1 MKECLQSELYILLP
15 RMGFAGAVEL
25 FFIVAAT
32 DQIGA
37 AALAQKV
44 REQLDLSDQIQHAG
58 LTHSTSYRFLKA
70 DAIQR
75 SLSESMENY
84 LETMAVEVQEL
95 MNEEISRRMV
105 SNGQ

>member
-1 MKECLQSELYILLP
+1 LKECLQSELYILLP
-15 RMGFAGAVEL
+15 RMGCAGAVEL

-70 DAIQR
+70 DAIQP
-75 SLSESMENY
+75 SSSESIENY
-84 LETMAVEVQEL
+84 LGAMTVEVQEF
-95 MNEEISRRMV
+95 MNEEISRRTV
-105 SNGQ
+105 SHGQ